1 MKKKNI
7 SRFIAIMIAA
17 MLSVGFVSC
26 SDDDDDDYGQFKS
39 LFSKTDFF
47 IDMLDTVY
55 DRYDAFGSKASDT
68 SDGKFTVTPIGR
80 LITVKKK
87 YSAADIPNSKIIEAL
102 SSHYKKNSKVKDVF
116 LNNGGTITIDCRN

>member
-1 MKKKNI
+1 
-7 SRFIAIMIAA
+7 MIAA

-55 DRYDAFGSKASDT
+55 ERYDAFGSKASDT